1 MRGSWPARLLVDS
14 QHLTVLRRTMAAAA
28 PLEGCSLLLG
38 RRIPSPDATMPVD
51 LRLEA
56 VWPCLNVWEPAAE
69 RERRFAIDPREQL
82 LAQKWARPRGWLVL
96 GTAHSHP
103 GGMPLPSRT
112 DRLLAF
118 PPTLMVIVGAEGA
131 LRAWWLLEPGTPAA
145 QADLRPLELLESD
158 AAARR
163 LGE

>member
-1 MRGSWPARLLVDS
+1 
-14 QHLTVLRRTMAAAA
+14 MAAAA

-38 RRIPSPDATMPVD
+38 RRTEAAEATAAED
-51 LRLEA
+51 LWLKA

-69 RERRFAIDPREQL
+69 RGRRFAIDPREQL
-82 LAQKWARPRGWLVL
+82 LAQKWVRPRGWLVL

-103 GGMPLPSRT
+103 DGVPVPSRT

-118 PPTLMVIVGAEGA
+118 PPTLMLIAAADGV
-131 LRAWWLLEPGTPAA
+131 LRAWWLLEPQTPAA
-145 QADLRPLELLESD
+145 PAEVRPLELLEWHSAD
-158 AAARR
+158 TAVRR